1 MNKSLL
7 VALALGAVLTSCDHR
22 SDLRASEKVSL
33 DQVPPGS
40 RDTDIAN
47 LNGGTSDA
55 THENGQGEHGAQP
68 AAHGAEGAEQSRPD
82 VMPNHD
88 EHSSDIGGQDQVPAT
103 EKTTESKDVEN
114 HE

>member
-7 VALALGAVLTSCDHR
+7 VALAFGAVLTACDNR

-40 RDTDIAN
+40 RDTDIYN

-55 THENGQGEHGAQP
+55 THESGYGEHG
-68 AAHGAEGAEQSRPD
+68 HEGGHKTTGEQNDRTD

-88 EHSSDIGGQDQVPAT
+88 EHKNDIGGQDQVPAE
-103 EKTTESKDVEN
+103 EKTTESTKVEN